1 MSTLILRT
9 ATRYLVPLLLL
20 FSLFLLWRGHHE
32 PGGGFVGG
40 LVAATAFVLI
50 GLAEGPAMARRVLR
64 LPPTLLIPIGLATST
79 CSGVP
84 ALVQGRPFLAAV
96 WSKSGGAGG
105 LELGTPLLF
114 DLGVY
119 LTVMGVVLSILLA
132 LMEDTG

>member
-1 MSTLILRT
+1 MTSLILRT

-50 GLAEGPAMARRVLR
+50 ALSDGTPAAREALPVAPTRLVPLGVLLSVAAGVLA
-64 LPPTLLIPIGLATST
+64 LAA
-79 CSGVP
+79 GD
-84 ALVQGRPFLAAV
+84 PFLAGLWAEPL
-96 WSKSGGAGG
+96 SGGPK
-105 LELGTPLLF
+105 LGTPLLF

-119 LTVMGVVLSILLA
+119 LTVLGVVSAILLA
-132 LMEDTG
+132 LIEDMP